1 VHKENCVIK
10 AGFECRLGA
19 EKFLKQKGVAFVVFM
34 LQLLLS
40 PTCTLPC
47 ETRKNF
53 SLRLE
58 YFKFFLRT

>member
-1 VHKENCVIK
+1 VHKEKCVIK

-40 PTCTLPC
+40 PTTLPC
-47 ETRKNF
+47 ETRKIF

-58 YFKFFLRT
+58 YFKFFLLT